1 MGGCGC
7 KWSYQSNAGEVKKM
21 DDVKHKDLT
30 REAGKMTL
38 CEYLTETED
47 VIGQLQE
54 RIQQA
59 EYLIQDLDD
68 GYLSMLCV
76 KFREG
81 DRLDGAATAESGCD
95 KAHLMCNLLSEVL
108 SLANG
113 LTVSF
118 LHTTQLVKAEQ
129 SANGSE

>member
-1 MGGCGC
+1 MGGLWLQVELP
-7 KWSYQSNAGEVKKM
+7 KQYRRGEKNGRC
-21 DDVKHKDLT
+21 KHKDLT
-30 REAGKMTL
+30 REASKMTL
-38 CEYLTETED
+38 CEYLIETED

-68 GYLSMLCV
+68 DYLSMLCV

-81 DRLDGAATAESGCD
+81 DKLDGAAMAENGCD
-95 KAHLMCNLLSEVL
+95 KAHLMCNLLTEVL